1 MPASKTIIL
10 YLQINY
16 REQDGNFNRDQYIVM
31 IKLIRKLVTLP
42 LRLLLLLCRY
52 FSVPGQYMLAKWIWK
67 IGREVEDGCRLI
79 SSTGHRDGIQA
90 VRVLAG
96 QILTETRSAKIAVTI
111 GFVERQYDPDC
122 IAIKGWIDRAEELD
136 CNDRQL
142 LLILKF
148 ICSSHFQEYDIK
160 QIIEE
165 MLACKYLPM
174 EYTWTA
180 LVEKGDIL
188 LSEKRWEEAEEIAD
202 HLLSVKEDPSARIIK
217 WVLSLQRGD
226 QRQAKNHL
234 AKSQG
239 NLPDPV
245 YFSQVGQGY
254 LYLGRDSEAM
264 EWLYKAVKGGMQWR
278 MEKESL
284 IGHILQSEKFASYCR
299 ERA

>member
-1 MPASKTIIL
+1 ML
-10 YLQINY
+10 
-16 REQDGNFNRDQYIVM
+16 
-31 IKLIRKLVTLP
+31 KLIRKLVTLP
-42 LRLLLLLCRY
+42 LRLLLLLYRFIPELC
-52 FSVPGQYMLAKWIWK
+52 QYMLVKWIWT

-79 SSTGHRDGIQA
+79 NLAGQRKGLEA
-90 VRVLAG
+90 ARVLAG
-96 QILTETRSAKIAVTI
+96 QILTETRSARIAITI
-111 GFVERQYDPDC
+111 GFVEREHDPDC

-136 CNDRQL
+136 CTDRQL

-148 ICSSHFQEYDIK
+148 ICSNYFPEYDIK
-160 QIIEE
+160 QVIEE

-174 EYTWTA
+174 EYSRAA
-180 LVEKGDIL
+180 LVEKADIL

-202 HLLSVKEDPSARIIK
+202 HLLGVKEDPSARIIK
-217 WVLSLQRGD
+217 WILSLQRSD
-226 QRQAKNHL
+226 KRRAAIHF

-284 IGHILQSEKFASYCR
+284 IGYILQSEKFAAYCR